1 MEMTKKINIKN
12 FNVFTILSILFLL
25 AGILIYI
32 YWGTR
37 YEIWYD
43 VGIYS
48 LTIVFI
54 IPGIIGLILSLMKK
68 EEIED

>member
-1 MEMTKKINIKN
+1 MEITKKINIRN

-68 EEIED
+68 EEMED

>member
-1 MEMTKKINIKN
+1 MG
-12 FNVFTILSILFLL
+12 ILSILVLL

-37 YEIWYD
+37 YGVWYD

-48 LTIVFI
+48 LVIVFV
-54 IPGIIGLILSLMKK
+54 IPGIFGFILSLMKK

>member
-1 MEMTKKINIKN
+1 MEMTKKINIRN
-12 FNVFTILSILFLL
+12 FNVYTILSILILL
-25 AGILIYI
+25 VGILIYI
-32 YWGTR
+32 YWGI
-37 YEIWYD
+37 YYDVWYD

-54 IPGIIGLILSLMKK
+54 IPGIIGFMLSLMKK